1 MRSVVLAAGFVVLWS
16 SGFVGARLTADVST
30 PSGMLAW
37 RYLVTALV
45 LLVAVGPRLR
55 GLSARDVAQQAVLGL
70 LAHVVFLGGVFGAVG
85 AGVDAG
91 TTALVAA
98 LQPMLVATAGRIFWA
113 DRITGRQ
120 IIGLGLG
127 LVAVGLT
134 VGGADSRAGIAVLIP
149 LCSVVALSGAALLER
164 RWRPTVD
171 VMGGLT
177 IQVVVSAGVFTAY
190 ATAAGTLT
198 QVTPTPQFL
207 VALSGWSCSPAWAAT
222 PPSSCACADGGRRR
236 RAPCCTS
243 RRRSRLSG
251 PGPCSAT
258 SPRPCSSAVSS
269 WARSLSRSPYRDLRV
284 PLVADPHDRLA
295 EGLALAPSRPA
306 PGRTPRGRTSPRSAA

>member
-55 GLSARDVAQQAVLGL
+55 GLSARDVVQQAVLGL

-85 AGVDAG
+85 AGVGAG

-98 LQPMLVATAGRIFWA
+98 LQPMLVAIAGRIFWT

-207 VALSGWSCSPAWAAT
+207 VALIWLVVLAGLGGYATFILCLRRWGASSTSALLYLTPPVTTLWAWAMFGDVPTAVQLGGLVLGALAVALAVAR
-222 PPSSCACADGGRRR
+222 PARPSRGR
-236 RAPCCTS
+236 A
-243 RRRSRLSG
+243 
-251 PGPCSAT
+251 
-258 SPRPCSSAVSS
+258 RPTCRGSSA
-269 WARSLSRSPYRDLRV
+269 
-284 PLVADPHDRLA
+284 
-295 EGLALAPSRPA
+295 APSRPVR
-306 PGRTPRGRTSPRSAA
+306 GRSPRGRTSHRSAA